1 MFVYLCE
8 LNKMWFCFP
17 YKDLDER
24 HSKTLWDLRAT
35 GAAVCKSSV
44 FFLLKP
50 FHMGWKN
57 GSCLCRELLRSPRA
71 ACDTVVPICRGGERG
86 VSTLGLGTYI
96 KRREVP
102 WPSLWNNTYNVMS
115 VSWQNLNRSVWRET
129 RSRLTL
135 SLRCGAAGSVDRR
148 GADRRRPGWW
158 RRWSK

>member
-8 LNKMWFCFP
+8 LNKTWFCFP
-17 YKDLDER
+17 YKDLDKC
-24 HSKTLWDLRAT
+24 HSKTLWDFGAT
-35 GAAVCKSSV
+35 GAVVCESSV

-57 GSCLCRELLRSPRA
+57 GSRLCRVLCPRA
-71 ACDTVVPICRGGERG
+71 ACDTVVPICRGGEWG

-96 KRREVP
+96 KRRVP
-102 WPSLWNNTYNVMS
+102 WLSLWNNTYNVMS

-148 GADRRRPGWW
+148 GADRRRPGW
-158 RRWSK
+158 